1 MSFFIG
7 DIDILE
13 DERLSAN
20 DKLVYFAL
28 ACYMNRAT
36 GTCFPR
42 MATIAKRV
50 GLSRSAVSRAVTHL
64 QSLKVISK
72 KRLSSTN
79 EYSMIRQNL
88 LLKSNRIREMS
99 PIATTDVANSSI
111 LIRPNIYNQNRGYR
125 KYNNY
130 KDNNFSNMGG
140 LINSVNITI
149 KYNNKDLKLIGTEGL
164 DEFYK
169 DKEGKRYRKNKV
181 DNKIVEIAEHRRKKD
196 AV

>member
-50 GLSRSAVSRAVTHL
+50 GISRCAVSRAVTHL
-64 QSLKVISK
+64 QSLKIISK

-79 EYSMIRQNL
+79 EYSLERQNL
-88 LLKSNRIREMS
+88 LLNSNRIRAMS
-99 PIATTDVANSSI
+99 PKATTDVANSSI
-111 LIRPNIYNQNRGYR
+111 LIRPNIYNQNTGYR
-125 KYNNY
+125 NYNSY
-130 KDNNFSNMGG
+130 KNNNFSNRGG
-140 LINSVNITI
+140 LIDTVNITI
-149 KYNNKDLKLIGTEGL
+149 KYNNKDLKLVGSEGL
-164 DEFYK
+164 EEFYK
-169 DKEGKRYRKNKV
+169 DKEGKRYRKNKLN
-181 DNKIVEIAEHRRKKD
+181 NKIVEIAEHRRKKD
-196 AV
+196 AI

>member
-79 EYSMIRQNL
+79 EYSMLRQNL

-111 LIRPNIYNQNRGYR
+111 LIRPNIYNQNSGYR

>member
-50 GLSRSAVSRAVTHL
+50 GLSRSTVSRAVTHL

-88 LLKSNRIREMS
+88 LLKSNRIRKMS
-99 PIATTDVANSSI
+99 PIATTDVANRSI
-111 LIRPNIYNQNRGYR
+111 LIRPNIYNQNRDYR

>member
-42 MATIAKRV
+42 MATIAKRIGV
-50 GLSRSAVSRAVTHL
+50 SRSAVSRAVSHL
-64 QSLKVISK
+64 QSLKIISK
-72 KRLSSTN
+72 KRLASTN
-79 EYSMIRQNL
+79 EYSLERQNL

-99 PIATTDVANSSI
+99 LKATTDVANSSI
-111 LIRPNIYNQNRGYR
+111 LIKPNIYNQNSGYR
-125 KYNNY
+125 NYNSY
-130 KDNNFSNMGG
+130 KNNNFSNRGG
-140 LINSVNITI
+140 LIDTVNITI
-149 KYNNKDLKLIGTEGL
+149 KYNNKDLKLVGSEGL
-164 DEFYK
+164 EEFYK
-169 DKEGKRYRKNKV
+169 DKEGKRYRKNKLN
-181 DNKIVEIAEHRRKKD
+181 NKIVEIAEHRRKKD
-196 AV
+196 AI

>member
-50 GLSRSAVSRAVTHL
+50 GISRCAVSRAVTHL
-64 QSLKVISK
+64 QSLKIISK

-79 EYSMIRQNL
+79 EYSLERQNL
-88 LLKSNRIREMS
+88 LLNSNRIRVMS
-99 PIATTDVANSSI
+99 PKATTDVANSSI
-111 LIRPNIYNQNRGYR
+111 LIRPNIYNQNTGYR
-125 KYNNY
+125 NYNSY
-130 KDNNFSNMGG
+130 KNNNFSNRGG
-140 LINSVNITI
+140 LIDTVNITI
-149 KYNNKDLKLIGTEGL
+149 KYNNKDLKLVGSEGL
-164 DEFYK
+164 EEFYK
-169 DKEGKRYRKNKV
+169 DKEGKRYRKNKLS
-181 DNKIVEIAEHRRKKD
+181 NKIVEIAEHRRKKD
-196 AV
+196 AL

>member
-13 DERLSAN
+13 DERLTSN

-50 GLSRSAVSRAVTHL
+50 GISRCAVSRAITHL
-64 QSLKVISK
+64 QSLKIISK
-72 KRLSSTN
+72 KRLASTN
-79 EYSMIRQNL
+79 EYSLERQNL

-99 PIATTDVANSSI
+99 LKATTDVANSSI
-111 LIRPNIYNQNRGYR
+111 LIKPNIYNQNSGYR
-125 KYNNY
+125 NYNSY
-130 KDNNFSNMGG
+130 KNNNFSNRGG
-140 LINSVNITI
+140 LIDSVNITI
-149 KYNNKDLKLIGTEGL
+149 KYQDKDLKLIGTEGL
-164 DEFYK
+164 EEFYK
-169 DKEGKRYRKNKV
+169 DKEGKRYRKNKLN
-181 DNKIVEIAEHRRKKD
+181 NKIVEIAEHRRKKD
-196 AV
+196 AI

>member
-50 GLSRSAVSRAVTHL
+50 GISRCAVSRAVTHL
-64 QSLKVISK
+64 QSLKIISK

-79 EYSMIRQNL
+79 EYSLERQNL
-88 LLKSNRIREMS
+88 LLNSNRIRVMS
-99 PIATTDVANSSI
+99 PKATTDVANSSI
-111 LIRPNIYNQNRGYR
+111 LIRPNIYNQNTGYR
-125 KYNNY
+125 NYNSY
-130 KDNNFSNMGG
+130 KNNNFSNRGG
-140 LINSVNITI
+140 LIDTVNITI
-149 KYNNKDLKLIGTEGL
+149 KYNNKDLKLVGSEGL
-164 DEFYK
+164 EEFYK
-169 DKEGKRYRKNKV
+169 DKEGKRYRKNKLN
-181 DNKIVEIAEHRRKKD
+181 NKIVEIAEHRRKKD
-196 AV
+196 AL